1 MLVQVNGKKFF
12 VSDTEEYGLSV
23 TYICPKTEREYVMIS
38 KGSDKWTASQLVA
51 RLEAYADM
59 PSQELRY
66 LAKEVI

>member
-12 VSDTEEYGLSV
+12 VGDTEEYGLSV
-23 TYICPKTEREYVMIS
+23 TYICPETEREYVLIS

-59 PSQELRY
+59 HSQELRY